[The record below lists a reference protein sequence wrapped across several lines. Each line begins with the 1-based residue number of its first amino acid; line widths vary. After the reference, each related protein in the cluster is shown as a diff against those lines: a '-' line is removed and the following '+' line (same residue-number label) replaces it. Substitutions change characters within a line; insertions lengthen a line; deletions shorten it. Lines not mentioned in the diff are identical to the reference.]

1 KTVVRGGYGVYWA
14 PWNYP
19 IPDSSANNY
28 GQVGYAQSTLVPQ
41 TAPVPSVTLTNPFP
55 NGLVQP
61 LGNSLG
67 ALTGVGT
74 NISYVDQN
82 GTAPRVHQFS
92 ADLQRELPGS
102 MAIKLSYVG
111 SRGRHLTLG
120 GSNDFGLNVNQL
132 DPKYMSLGSALTS
145 SVPNPFF
152 GNPSAGPLATQ
163 ATVSRAQLLRPFP
176 QFGNVLARRVTE
188 GKSQYD
194 AAIFEWTKRVTHGI
208 GGRVSYTHSRLKGNQ
223 GGEGNFYSP
232 QT

>member
-74 NISYVDQN
+74 NISYVDQHA
-82 GTAPRVHQFS
+82 TAPRVQQYSVDF
-92 ADLQRELPGS
+92 QRELPGS
-102 MAIKLSYVG
+102 MALKVSYIGARG
-111 SRGRHLTLG
+111 SHLGLG
-120 GSNDFGLNVNQL
+120 GTVDASVNVNQL
-132 DPKYMSLGSALTS
+132 DPKYMALGSALNAAL
-145 SVPNPFF
+145 PNPF
-152 GNPSAGPLATQ
+152 
-163 ATVSRAQLLRPFP
+163 
-176 QFGNVLARRVTE
+176 
-188 GKSQYD
+188 
-194 AAIFEWTKRVTHGI
+194 
-208 GGRVSYTHSRLKGNQ
+208 Q
-223 GGEGNFYSP
+223 G
-232 QT
+232 